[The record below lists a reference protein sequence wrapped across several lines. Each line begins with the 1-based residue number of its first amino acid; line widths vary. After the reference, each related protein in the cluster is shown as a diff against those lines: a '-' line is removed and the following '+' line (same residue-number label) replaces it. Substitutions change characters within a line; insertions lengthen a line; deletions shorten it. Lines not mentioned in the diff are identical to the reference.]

1 MMTAMADLAA
11 ARGAHSRN
19 TNDRQERTLGMTE
32 SSTTDRSKW
41 AGALEGLTRA
51 HEGDLVAVE
60 VLDRNEMADQMPFG
74 YATYDPRDDAV
85 IVGIVGRSTEPVVLR
100 HMIWHPA
107 QIDVDDMALR
117 VVDTDGMITLV
128 KFTDRA
134 AT

>member
-1 MMTAMADLAA
+1 
-11 ARGAHSRN
+11 
-19 TNDRQERTLGMTE
+19 MTE

-41 AGALEGLTRA
+41 PGALEGLTRD

-60 VLDRNEMADQMPFG
+60 VLDRTYGDNEMADQMPFA
-74 YATYDPRDDAV
+74 YATYDRRDDAV
-85 IVGIVGRSTEPVVLR
+85 IVGIAGRSTEPVVLR

-107 QIDVDDMALR
+107 EIDVDDMALR

-128 KFTDRA
+128 KFADRA